1 MGRAVGLTKILTIP
15 RAFHRCLRGVAAV
28 EFALA
33 ATPLLFIVFG
43 FFATNMM
50 FYTLSAMQNSAQFAV
65 TMLATG
71 RATTTS
77 TGGIAVPPVSCD
89 THPNSPTAEYFAC
102 TGTMLPGWA
111 TFVAT
116 SSEDCSVPK
125 VSVTMTVNAS
135 SAAMADVYHFFSND
149 ILTTTAVAMKQG
161 SCP

>member
-1 MGRAVGLTKILTIP
+1 MGPGRGLALTLANVRACC
-15 RAFHRCLRGVAAV
+15 RCRRGVAAV

-65 TMLATG
+65 TMLAAG

-77 TGGIAVPPVSCD
+77 TGGVAVTPVSCD

-102 TGTMLPGWA
+102 TGVMLPGWA
-111 TFVAT
+111 TFMAS

-135 SAAMADVYHFFSND
+135 TAAMADIYNFFAND